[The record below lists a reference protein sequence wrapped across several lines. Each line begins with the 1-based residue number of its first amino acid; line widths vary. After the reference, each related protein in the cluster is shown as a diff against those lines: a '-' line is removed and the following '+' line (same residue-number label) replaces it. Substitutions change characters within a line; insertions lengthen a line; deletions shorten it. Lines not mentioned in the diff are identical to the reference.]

1 MENNQNPQM
10 MNVPQ
15 NTDVQNVGQE
25 NMMTQPSLPEV
36 QTGVVD
42 NGEAN
47 VVSDDR
53 TTILDPNAG
62 KVANLIKIIAIVIL
76 SMTTLTFVGLF
87 IWMMVQYNDV
97 STDVNAQIK
106 TAVDAAKMEQALE
119 DEAEFAEREKDPYRD
134 FAGPAD
140 YGQLSF
146 KYPKTWSVYIASD
159 ASKGG
164 DYEAYLNPI
173 EVNPVS
179 ANTINALRVTI
190 RDKAFDD
197 VVQEYQRFMENRDA
211 NLSVESV
218 TVAGTT
224 ANRYTGTIPNT
235 ELNGVIVI
243 FKIRDKTAILQ
254 TDSMLFVEDFNTL
267 LSTVQFNA

>member
-1 MENNQNPQM
+1 MEENNQQ
-10 MNVPQ
+10 VS
-15 NTDVQNVGQE
+15 GQPK
-25 NMMTQPSLPEV
+25 MPEV
-36 QTGVVD
+36 QSNNATVAQQAAT
-42 NGEAN
+42 AN
-47 VVSDDR
+47 VVSDER
-53 TTILDPNAG
+53 TTIADPNAG
-62 KVANLIKIIAIVIL
+62 KVANLIKTLIIIAL
-76 SMTTLTFVGLF
+76 SLTTLTFVGLF
-87 IWMMVQYNDV
+87 IWMILQYNDV
-97 STDVNAQIK
+97 SADVNAQIK
-106 TAVDAAKMEQALE
+106 TAVDAAKIEQALE

-159 ASKGG
+159 ALKGG

-179 ANTINALRVTI
+179 DNTINALRVTI

-197 VVQEYQRFMENRDA
+197 VVAEYQRYMEYRDA

-218 TVAGTT
+218 TVGGTS

-235 ELNGVIVI
+235 ELNGVFVV
-243 FKIRDKTAILQ
+243 FKIRDKTAILR
-254 TDSMLFVEDFNTL
+254 TDSMLFLNDFNTL

>member
-106 TAVDAAKMEQALE
+106 TAVDAAKMEQSLE

>member
-76 SMTTLTFVGLF
+76 SMTTLTFLGLF

-106 TAVDAAKMEQALE
+106 TAVDAAKMEQSLE

>member
-15 NTDVQNVGQE
+15 STDAQNVGQE
-25 NMMTQPSLPEV
+25 NTTTQPSLPEV

-42 NGEAN
+42 NGETN

-62 KVANLIKIIAIVIL
+62 KVANLIKIIAIVVL
-76 SMTTLTFVGLF
+76 SMTTLTFLGLF

-218 TVAGTT
+218 TVAGAT

-254 TDSMLFVEDFNTL
+254 TDSMLFVEDFNIL

>member
-211 NLSVESV
+211 NLSVESA
-218 TVAGTT
+218 TVAGAT

>member
-15 NTDVQNVGQE
+15 NTDAQNVGQE
-25 NMMTQPSLPEV
+25 NMTTQPGLPEV
-36 QTGVVD
+36 QTGVVN

-218 TVAGTT
+218 TVAGAT

>member
-25 NMMTQPSLPEV
+25 NMTTQPSLPEV
-36 QTGVVD
+36 QTGVVN

-218 TVAGTT
+218 TVAGAT